1 MIKQVKSYVKMFDTD
16 EYKTYR
22 TLVEEAT
29 VVSYPGPGVL
39 EISNKN
45 KKQIIKYKPPVYK
58 NVHESLRIYN
68 EDYHSKSVKYIKT
81 GKQSIISD
89 MNAILDKIDA
99 LVYYYIIINSKGKL
113 DKESLVDKIAELQLS
128 INSIDT
134 DYKAI
139 IELQNELFA
148 KVEKIKVLEN
158 VPAIDFYI
166 QDLPEKVSDEAL
178 VPAKKKKTNAQINPA
193 PVIQNILKQFPFNK
207 LPVKIK
213 TLEECN
219 TRSNKKPYYISLKDL
234 LNAIENDEELKGIF
248 GPKYKKMSKKDLCEV
263 MMK

>member
-1 MIKQVKSYVKMFDTD
+1 MFDTD
-16 EYKTYR
+16 EYKTYK
-22 TLVEEAT
+22 TLVEKAT
-29 VVSYPGPGVL
+29 VVNYPGPGVL

-45 KKQIIKYKPPVYK
+45 KKQMVTYKPPVYK
-58 NVHESLRIYN
+58 NVHESLRLYN
-68 EDYHSKSVKYIKT
+68 EDYHSKSIKYIKT
-81 GKQSIISD
+81 GKQSTIVE
-89 MNAILDKIDA
+89 MNSILDKMDA
-99 LVYYYIIINSKGKL
+99 LVYYYVIINSKDKL
-113 DKESLVDKIAELQLS
+113 DKEGLVGKIAELQLS
-128 INSIDT
+128 INNIDT

-158 VPAIDFYI
+158 IPAIDFYI
-166 QDLPEKVSDEAL
+166 QDLPEKVSDEAMA
-178 VPAKKKKTNAQINPA
+178 PAKKKKTNIQINLA
-193 PVIQNILKQFPFNK
+193 PVIQNTQGQFPFNK

-219 TRSNKKPYYISLKDL
+219 SRSNKKPYYISLKDL

-248 GPKYKKMSKKDLCEV
+248 GPKYKKMSKKDLCDV